1 MLDLGFHAIV
11 SSFGKIDLRRI
22 MMMAATASDV
32 ESRYGQVV
40 DD

>member
-1 MLDLGFHAIV
+1 MLNLGFHAIV
-11 SSFGKIDLRRI
+11 SSFETINLRRI

-32 ESRYGQVV
+32 ESRYGQHV